1 MELVNPATGEKSS
14 VSISMSTADAE
25 DLVSKAHDAFQ
36 SWSKTALDKRA
47 ELLHDLASVLRDR
60 ASELAALAAREMGK
74 PVTQGEAEAEKCA
87 WVCEYYANHGAAFLA
102 SESVETEAVKSY
114 VSFEPL
120 GVVLAIM
127 PWNFPYWQFFRFA
140 APALMAGNAIV
151 LKPASNVPGSGDAI
165 VSMMK
170 SAGAPDGLVGA
181 APVALAD
188 VSGLIEHPR
197 VAAVTFTG
205 STETGRKIAA
215 TAGRALK
222 KTVLELGG
230 SDPYVVLCDAD
241 LAQAANTSAESRMTN
256 SGQSCIAA
264 KRFIVVSAAKSE
276 FEKRVVER
284 MRRFIVGD
292 PEDPRTEVGPMAS
305 IELRDALHR
314 QVERSIER
322 GASVLLGAE
331 VPDRRGAWYPPT
343 VLTDVSAGM
352 PAYEEELF
360 GPVAAIIEARDD
372 EAAIAIANDTKFG
385 LGATVFT
392 SDLSRGERIART
404 RLQAGSCFVNAAV
417 RSDPRLPFG
426 GIRDSGWGR
435 ELGRLGIREF
445 VNAKTMYVGSQ

>member
-1 MELVNPATGEKSS
+1 MVIREYMSASS
-14 VSISMSTADAE
+14 FMSTSDADG
-25 DLVSKAHDAFQ
+25 LVLAAHRAFQ
-36 SWSKTALDKRA
+36 SWALTTLGERA
-47 ELLHDLASVLRDR
+47 GLLRALASALRER
-60 ASELAALAAREMGK
+60 APELALLAAREMGK
-74 PVTQGEAEAEKCA
+74 PVSQGKAEAEKCA
-87 WVCEYYANHGAAFLA
+87 WVCDYYADHGPAFLA
-102 SESVETEAVKSY
+102 PEATETDAFQSY

-120 GVVLAIM
+120 GPVLAIM

-151 LKPASNVPGSGDAI
+151 LKPASNVLECTKA
-165 VSMMK
+165 VMSMMK
-170 SAGAPDGLVGA
+170 GISAPDDLIGA
-181 APVALAD
+181 AFVSTED
-188 VSGLIEHPR
+188 VNGLIEHPQI
-197 VAAVTFTG
+197 AAVTFTG
-205 STETGRKIAA
+205 STATGRKVAA
-215 TAGRALK
+215 AAGRALK

-230 SDPYVVLCDAD
+230 SDPYLVLHDAD
-241 LAQAANTSAESRMTN
+241 VAHAAEVSVESRMTN

-264 KRFIVVSAAKSE
+264 KRFVVVSALKKE
-276 FEKRVVER
+276 FEKLVVER

-292 PEDPRTEVGPMAS
+292 PEDPRTEVGPMAT

-314 QVERSIER
+314 QVQRSIEL
-322 GASVLLGAE
+322 GATVLLGAE
-331 VPDRRGAWYPPT
+331 VPDKRGAWYPPT

-360 GPVAAIIEARDD
+360 GPVAAIIEAGDD
-372 EAAIAIANDTKFG
+372 EAAIEIANDTRFG

-392 SDLSRGERIART
+392 SDLSRGEQIART

-445 VNAKTMYVGSQ
+445 VNAKTVYVAFQ